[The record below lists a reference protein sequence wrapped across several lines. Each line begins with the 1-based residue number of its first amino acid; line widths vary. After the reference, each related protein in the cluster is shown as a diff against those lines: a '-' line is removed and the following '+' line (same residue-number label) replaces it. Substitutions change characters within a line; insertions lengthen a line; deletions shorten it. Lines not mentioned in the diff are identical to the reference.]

1 MRIRHWKGYTLLF
14 GLTLLIPALIFS
26 GGLRSVLP
34 FFAAPKGEKGEAGAD
49 SAEGGVVCYG
59 YADLESGVVSLYP
72 DLTGRVV
79 DVPVH
84 ENDVVA
90 AGAVLVRLDDH
101 LARLRVDEARAALE
115 SAQAQLAQA
124 QKDSGEQGGK
134 IARQEAAVAA
144 ARHRAANARH
154 SLLAKKRLQAIDA
167 IGRSRPDPVTAE
179 EVAAAEENVAEL
191 EDAAQGEED
200 LLAEVRGQD
209 PSIALRHARA
219 DVATMEARLGE
230 ANETLE
236 EQTLRAARG
245 HGASCPGRT
254 GRPARRTGED
264 GGHSILPARPA
275 RHPCG
280 SGPGVRGAGRRRA
293 DRRDRGRRP
302 SGRRLDRP
310 RGAGLGLV
318 HAASP
323 RLRRGLA
330 NQGRPHPGVHRGR
343 RFRPAAPADRPARP
357 GPAGPGKEGRTK
369 PWLGEPLTTLKR
381 IR

>member
-236 EQTLRAARG
+236 EQTLRAAARARCFVSWSHRATCSAPVKTAAIQFCPQG
-245 HGASCPGRT
+245 PRVIRAEVDQAFAARVAAGQTAAIEDDVRPGVAWTGRVVRVSDWYTQRRLVSDEALQTKDVRTLECIVAVDSDQPPLRIGQRVRVRLVPGR
-254 GRPARRTGED
+254 
-264 GGHSILPARPA
+264 
-275 RHPCG
+275 
-280 SGPGVRGAGRRRA
+280 
-293 DRRDRGRRP
+293 RDEP
-302 SGRRLDRP
+302 S
-310 RGAGLGLV
+310 LGL
-318 HAASP
+318 AS
-323 RLRRGLA
+323 R
-330 NQGRPHPGVHRGR
+330 
-343 RFRPAAPADRPARP
+343 
-357 GPAGPGKEGRTK
+357 
-369 PWLGEPLTTLKR
+369 
-381 IR
+381 